1 MGITMMIQ
9 FFVPHPVSVGYYD
22 LTTKWIRIVGAF
34 ALVLGTGSFIMFHS
48 DKTRRRRQG
57 WGYSIVAIAALVVV
71 ALIGLCPRIM
81 LWWAVFLPTAAVVL
95 GLLLV
100 LVRSVDKLKRFITIW
115 YVIAGAA
122 LLVALAGF
130 AVGVLA
136 GRFGWRL
143 PHELAGG
150 IRPGSI
156 LQNVIFTNFLVP
168 LNASMFAILA
178 FYMASAAYR
187 AFRARTREAALLLVA
202 AFIVMLGMVPI
213 GANVPFFWFLVVAVA
228 ALAVAGLVTRAKAL
242 FIGAGMLAVG
252 LLVWLVFWKFRI
264 PPLMLPDTAEWVL
277 SVPNMAAKR
286 AIIFGVALG
295 GIATS
300 LKVIL
305 GIERGWLG
313 GGKQ

>member
-1 MGITMMIQ
+1 MKRTLPLAIVLFMGITMMVQ
-9 FFVPHPVSVGYYD
+9 FFVPHPISVGYYD

-48 DKTRRRRQG
+48 DKVRRRRPGWYYSIISLVAMVVTAAIGLG
-57 WGYSIVAIAALVVV
+57 WGI
-71 ALIGLCPRIM
+71 
-81 LWWAVFLPTAAVVL
+81 
-95 GLLLV
+95 
-100 LVRSVDKLKRFITIW
+100 K
-115 YVIAGAA
+115 
-122 LLVALAGF
+122 
-130 AVGVLA
+130 
-136 GRFGWRL
+136 
-143 PHELAGG
+143 
-150 IRPGSI
+150 PGSI
-156 LQNVIFTNFLVP
+156 LQNVIYTSFLVP

-187 AFRARTREAALLLVA
+187 AFRARTKEAALLLIA

-213 GANVPFFWFLVVAVA
+213 GASIW
-228 ALAVAGLVTRAKAL
+228 GK
-242 FIGAGMLAVG
+242 
-252 LLVWLVFWKFRI
+252 
-264 PPLMLPDTAEWVL
+264 LPELAEWVL

>member
-1 MGITMMIQ
+1 MKRTIPLAIVLIMGITMMVQ
-9 FFVPHPVSVGYYD
+9 FFIPHPVSVGYYD

-48 DKTRRRRQG
+48 DKVRRRRQG
-57 WGYSIVAIAALVVV
+57 WYYSIVALVAMVV
-71 ALIGLCPRIM
+71 TAVIGL
-81 LWWAVFLPTAAVVL
+81 
-95 GLLLV
+95 
-100 LVRSVDKLKRFITIW
+100 
-115 YVIAGAA
+115 
-122 LLVALAGF
+122 
-130 AVGVLA
+130 
-136 GRFGWRL
+136 GW
-143 PHELAGG
+143 G
-150 IRPGSI
+150 IKPGSI
-156 LQNVIFTNFLVP
+156 LQNVIYANFLVP

-187 AFRARTREAALLLVA
+187 AFRARTKEAALLLVA

-213 GANVPFFWFLVVAVA
+213 GASIW
-228 ALAVAGLVTRAKAL
+228 GK
-242 FIGAGMLAVG
+242 
-252 LLVWLVFWKFRI
+252 
-264 PPLMLPDTAEWVL
+264 LPELAEWVL

-313 GGKQ
+313 GSKQ

>member
-1 MGITMMIQ
+1 MKRTIPLAIVLIMGIAMMVQ
-9 FFVPHPVSVGYYD
+9 FFIPHPVSVGFYD
-22 LTTKWIRIVGAF
+22 LTTKWIRIILAF

-48 DKTRRRRQG
+48 DKIRRRRQG
-57 WGYSIVAIAALVVV
+57 WYYSIVALIALVITAV
-71 ALIGLCPRIM
+71 IGL
-81 LWWAVFLPTAAVVL
+81 
-95 GLLLV
+95 
-100 LVRSVDKLKRFITIW
+100 
-115 YVIAGAA
+115 
-122 LLVALAGF
+122 
-130 AVGVLA
+130 
-136 GRFGWRL
+136 GW
-143 PHELAGG
+143 G

-156 LQNVIFTNFLVP
+156 LQNIIFTNFLVP

-187 AFRARTREAALLLVA
+187 AFRARTKEAALLLVA

-213 GANVPFFWFLVVAVA
+213 GANVPFFWFLVVAVV
-228 ALAVAGLVTRAKAL
+228 ALLVAGLGTRSKAL
-242 FIGAGMLAVG
+242 FIGAGAMVVG
-252 LLVWLVFWKFRI
+252 LIVWLAFWRFRV
-264 PPLMLPDTAEWVL
+264 PQLMLPDTAEWVL

-286 AIIFGVALG
+286 AILFGVALG